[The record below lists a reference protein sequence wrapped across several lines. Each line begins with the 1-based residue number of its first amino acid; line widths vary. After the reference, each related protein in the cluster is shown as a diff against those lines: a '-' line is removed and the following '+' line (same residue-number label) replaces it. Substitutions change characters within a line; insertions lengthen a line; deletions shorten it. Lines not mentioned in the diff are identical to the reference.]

1 MKKWPRTEQHE
12 AVRDRAADPNE
23 KLTSGYYRVRKTWKD
38 SKSQVGAYRIL
49 KNAKAAADKNPGT
62 YVFTNDGVAIYPA
75 EDTTEEICFDIH
87 MVVEGCAP
95 KFTAPKKAVQTP
107 DFRKIC
113 MNCPNHRDD

>member
-1 MKKWPRTEQHE
+1 MKKVDCPLIDESVDD
-12 AVRDRAADPNE
+12 A
-23 KLTSGYYRVRKTWKD
+23 
-38 SKSQVGAYRIL
+38 
-49 KNAKAAADKNPGT
+49 
-62 YVFTNDGVAIYPA
+62 
-75 EDTTEEICFDIH
+75 ICFDIH